1 MKNNDAFSGLEA
13 VLILIAFVVVAAAF
27 SFVTLNTGF
36 FTIQKSQKVIYD
48 SVDTTGQPVI
58 TEGAVYGLVNDTSNK
73 INRFR
78 LTIGSPYRSDY
89 DKDLNNFKIT
99 FTNYETV
106 LNILPSDP
114 LYNPSGPEINHWA
127 IVRSGKES
135 GMEILSGTD
144 KATIEILLGP
154 EYEIGPNEEF
164 RISVIPEGGAPFSI
178 LSEGMDSIKKI
189 NIIQK

>member
-1 MKNNDAFSGLEA
+1 MKNTDAFTGLEA

-58 TEGAVYGLVNDTSNK
+58 TEGAVYGLANDTSNK

-78 LTIGSPYRSDY
+78 ITIGSPYRSEY
-89 DKDLNNFKIT
+89 VKDLNNFKIT
-99 FTNYETV
+99 FTNYDTI

-114 LYNPSGPEINHWA
+114 LYNSSGPEINHWA
-127 IVRSGKES
+127 VVRAEKES
-135 GMEILSGTD
+135 GADILSGTE
-144 KATIEILLGP
+144 KVTIEILLSP
-154 EYEIGPNEEF
+154 EYETGPKEEF
-164 RISVIPEGGAPFSI
+164 RISIIPEGGAPFSI
-178 LSEGMDSIKKI
+178 SSDGPDSIKKI